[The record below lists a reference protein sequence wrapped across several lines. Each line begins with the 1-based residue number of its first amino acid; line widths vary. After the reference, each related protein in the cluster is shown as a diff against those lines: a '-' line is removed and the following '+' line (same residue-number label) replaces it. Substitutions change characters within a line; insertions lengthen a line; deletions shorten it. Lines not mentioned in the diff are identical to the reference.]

1 MPAGG
6 PIDPEKLLEAIQAP
20 GSDWSAYHLTIL
32 DGTPPAQVDRW
43 PAVED
48 GAWGVSAS
56 EACRIDRDTFDC
68 LRGATLSGLFVIV
81 DSSRFEVVAVTIDD
95 VAWCALLPA

>member
-1 MPAGG
+1 MPGAG
-6 PIDPEKLLEAIQAP
+6 PIDPEKIVQAIQAA
-20 GSDWSAYHLTIL
+20 GSDWTDYHLTIL

-43 PAVED
+43 PAVEG
-48 GAWGVSAS
+48 GAWAVSPL
-56 EACRIDRDTFDC
+56 ETCRIDRDTFDS
-68 LRGATLSGLFVIV
+68 LRGATPSGMFVIV